1 MSKTLVLN
9 RKRTAFRVGPDRRV
23 WSQAASLVSAN
34 DDFRCCVKGCRRRVA
49 LAGDGWAFPV
59 CVAHAAMLGPKL
71 FDAVAEAAAGSP
83 FNPRAVLECALLVK
97 KIQTRCAQVARRGK
111 AKRKP

>member
-1 MSKTLVLN
+1 MSKRLVLN
-9 RKRTAFRVGPDRRV
+9 RSRKAFRIVPDRRAYTQEPGAP
-23 WSQAASLVSAN
+23 SGS
-34 DDFRCCVKGCRRRVA
+34 DFRCCAKGCRCRIA
-49 LAGDGWAFPV
+49 QTGSGWALPV

-83 FNPRAVLECALLVK
+83 FSPRAVLECALLTT

-111 AKRKP
+111 AKRTHA